1 MGMEDKAQHQ
11 GTGNVVGP
19 TKEGGGHKLQ
29 GEKGVPGARP
39 RVGKDPM
46 GPPVATKPPMSRAV
60 STYVSSSGTATT
72 SGGGGASDGKDNTSS
87 TVRGGAAGAGGD
99 KEGKSSLKVSAEAAD
114 AMVSRLSKVV
124 PKDPDSAIMSVPA
137 RDFNDWKRKNAVP
150 PKAQVF
156 AMTG

>member
-1 MGMEDKAQHQ
+1 MGMEDKPQHQ

-19 TKEGGGHKLQ
+19 TKEGGSGHKQ
-29 GEKGVPGARP
+29 GEKGVAGVKP
-39 RVGKDPM
+39 RVVKDPTV
-46 GPPVATKPPMSRAV
+46 GLPAVPKPSVSRV
-60 STYVSSSGTATT
+60 SGATT
-72 SGGGGASDGKDNTSS
+72 NSGGGGGGGVSEGKDKDKDRSDNRTG
-87 TVRGGAAGAGGD
+87 TD
-99 KEGKSSLKVSAEAAD
+99 KEGKTSLKVSAEATD
-114 AMVSRLSKVV
+114 AMVNRLSKVV